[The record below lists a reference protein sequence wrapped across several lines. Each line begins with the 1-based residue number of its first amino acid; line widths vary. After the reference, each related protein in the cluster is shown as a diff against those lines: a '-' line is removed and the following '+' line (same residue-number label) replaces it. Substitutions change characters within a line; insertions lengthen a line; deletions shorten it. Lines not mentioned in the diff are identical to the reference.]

1 MRITNTMISDNAALN
16 INGNK
21 ISVDSN
27 NTKMTTQKKINRP
40 SEDPVIAVRS
50 LKLQT
55 SLAKINQY
63 YEKNIPDAESWLDVT
78 ETALLNI
85 RDIMT
90 DVRTLAVRGA
100 TDTLTESD
108 RKTIYTQLK
117 KLQEQCFAEG
127 NADYAGRTVF
137 TGFRT
142 DKNLAFMNDDKNTT
156 YDIEEQMEAVN
167 MSKSRFY
174 TNEVEMPTN
183 PTMVKDLKI
192 KTTYS
197 AVTSPTGDPSQ
208 NGWYEKNSATG
219 EYTLST
225 DTDVDSAKTY
235 YTIDDTGNVDPNTM
249 EIQESDYYKL
259 RLSYNLNQGGT
270 TTDSVTAM
278 NFYTKNK
285 DDSLT
290 LRNTI
295 DLTTATSAT
304 VKDAAGDDVLGADG
318 EPISY
323 QVLTVPQD
331 DTQKWTAGSAEDA
344 IKTVYQF
351 ENEADWAAWSKQQQ
365 VVSTDQAKY
374 DSAGVKFDADGYP
387 MNKFVPEGA
396 VIIIKETGDAVFSEN
411 AATSLMTDKV
421 NLSFDYTKT
430 GFNKGELRP
439 EYYFD
444 SVLRVDE
451 NGNQMGA
458 KKTDELG
465 KVMTDA
471 AGNDIYEGI
480 RYDRYE
486 KTPLLDADGKKVT
499 DANGNTIPVLTK
511 QALYSIDYTISQNQT
526 LGVNLEAE
534 ECFNHDIY
542 QDMDDMIDA
551 VSKAMAAHDK
561 VEKIKEMQKEDQY
574 QADPYPE
581 KLDAWLEIAQKE
593 MDYYDNNLSK
603 LYSETLGKLDT
614 YLGKVNLAITDL
626 GCRSDQLK
634 LTEKR
639 MSDQQET
646 VEELKSNNDN
656 IDLSQIIMDYTSSY
670 TAYQSSLVAAG
681 KLGEQT
687 LLNYI

>member
-21 ISVDSN
+21 IMVDAN

-156 YDIEEQMEAVN
+156 YDIEEQMEAVS
-167 MSKSRFY
+167 MTKSRFY

-183 PTMVKDLKI
+183 PAMVRDLI
-192 KTTYS
+192 LNRDDLT
-197 AVTSPTGDPSQ
+197 AADAPTQNPSDM
-208 NGWYEKNSATG
+208 T
-219 EYTLST
+219 
-225 DTDVDSAKTY
+225 
-235 YTIDDTGNVDPNTM
+235 
-249 EIQESDYYKL
+249 IQESDYYKL

-270 TTDSVTAM
+270 TTDSVTAL

-290 LRNTI
+290 QRNTI
-295 DLTTATSAT
+295 DLTAASPDT
-304 VKDAAGDDVLGADG
+304 VKDADGNDILGADG
-318 EPISY
+318 NPISF
-323 QVLTVPQD
+323 QVLTVPQTD
-331 DTQKWTAGSAEDA
+331 ATKWTTGNPEDA

-351 ENEADWAAWSKQQQ
+351 DNEADWAEWSKHQQ
-365 VVSTDQAKY
+365 VSTANQAKY
-374 DSAGVKFDADGYP
+374 DSAGVKFDDDGYP

-396 VIIIKETGDAVFSEN
+396 VVIIKETGDAIFSEN
-411 AATSLMTDKV
+411 TATALMTDKV
-421 NLSFDYTKT
+421 NLSFDYTKK

-458 KKTDELG
+458 KKTDALG
-465 KVMTDA
+465 KIMTDD
-471 AGNDIYEGI
+471 AGNTIYEGI
-480 RYDRYE
+480 RYDRYD
-486 KTPLLDADGKKVT
+486 KTRDAS
-499 DANGNTIPVLTK
+499 GNYVLTK

-581 KLDAWLEIAQKE
+581 KLAGWLEIAQKE

-603 LYSETLGKLDT
+603 LYSTTLGKLDT
-614 YLGKVNLAITDL
+614 YLGKINLAITDL

>member
-21 ISVDSN
+21 IMVDAN

-142 DKNLAFMNDDKNTT
+142 DKNLAFMSDDKNTT
-156 YDIEEQMEAVN
+156 YDIEEQMEAVS
-167 MSKSRFY
+167 MTKSRFY

-183 PTMVKDLKI
+183 PTMVMDLE
-192 KTTYS
+192 
-197 AVTSPTGDPSQ
+197 TGDGTGQDPS
-208 NGWYEKNSATG
+208 
-219 EYTLST
+219 
-225 DTDVDSAKTY
+225 
-235 YTIDDTGNVDPNTM
+235 TM

-270 TTDSVTAM
+270 TTDSVTAL

-295 DLTTATSAT
+295 DLTKATSVT
-304 VKDAAGDDVLGADG
+304 QGTGDDAFTYQTLTVSKLAADG
-318 EPISY
+318 
-323 QVLTVPQD
+323 
-331 DTQKWTAGSAEDA
+331 WTTGSAEDA
-344 IKTVYQF
+344 IGTVYQF

-365 VVSTDQAKY
+365 ITDATEQAKY
-374 DSAGVKFDADGYP
+374 DSAGVKFDTDGYP
-387 MNKFVPEGA
+387 MNKFVPEGSI
-396 VIIIKETGDAVFSEN
+396 VIIKETGDAIFSEDT
-411 AATSLMTDKV
+411 ATSLMTDKV

-458 KKTDELG
+458 KKTDALG
-465 KVMTDA
+465 KVMEDDE
-471 AGNDIYEGI
+471 GNAIYEGI

-486 KTPLLDADGKKVT
+486 KTRDADG
-499 DANGNTIPVLTK
+499 NYVLTK

-581 KLDAWLEIAQKE
+581 KLSAWLEIAQKE

-614 YLGKVNLAITDL
+614 YLSKVNLAITDL

>member
-21 ISVDSN
+21 ISVDAN

-63 YEKNIPDAESWLDVT
+63 YEKNIPDADSWLDVT

-100 TDTLTESD
+100 TDTLTEED

-142 DKNLAFMNDDKNTT
+142 DKNLVFMNDDKNTT

-167 MSKSRFY
+167 MTKSRFY

-183 PTMVKDLKI
+183 PTMVEALTDAY
-192 KTTYS
+192 KT
-197 AVTSPTGDPSQ
+197 AQ
-208 NGWYEKNSATG
+208 
-219 EYTLST
+219 
-225 DTDVDSAKTY
+225 
-235 YTIDDTGNVDPNTM
+235 TI
-249 EIQESDYYKL
+249 EESDYYKL

-270 TTDSVTAM
+270 TSDSVTAL
-278 NFYTKNK
+278 NFYTNNK
-285 DDSLT
+285 DGSMT

-295 DLTTATSAT
+295 DLTQATTES
-304 VKDAAGDDVLGADG
+304 VKDADSNDVLGADG
-318 EPISY
+318 NAIKY
-323 QVLTVPQD
+323 QVLTVPQTAAD
-331 DTQKWTAGSAEDA
+331 GWTTGSAEDA
-344 IKTVYQF
+344 IQTVYQF
-351 ENEADWAAWSKQQQ
+351 DTEADWAAWSEHYGPI
-365 VVSTDQAKY
+365 TDPDEQAGY
-374 DSAGVKFDADGYP
+374 DSAGVKFDTDGYP
-387 MNKFVPEGA
+387 RNKFVPAGA
-396 VIIIKETGDAVFSEN
+396 VVIIRETGDAVFSED

-444 SVLRVDE
+444 SVLRIDE
-451 NGNQMGA
+451 NGNQMGEKSTEFTKIDDA
-458 KKTDELG
+458 SGANPAEEGWYIFTKGQYVRSTDTTPE
-465 KVMTDA
+465 
-471 AGNDIYEGI
+471 AGRTYYKAGDTTYAGI

-486 KTPLLDADGKKVT
+486 KSPLLDEDGNKVT
-499 DANGNTIPVLTK
+499 DINGNTVPVLTK

-542 QDMDDMIDA
+542 QDMSDMIDA

-581 KLDAWLEIAQKE
+581 KLSAWLEIAQKE

-603 LYSETLGKLDT
+603 LYSSTLGSVDG
-614 YLGKVNLAITDL
+614 YLSKINLAITDL

-656 IDLSQIIMDYTSSY
+656 LDLSQIIMDYTSSY